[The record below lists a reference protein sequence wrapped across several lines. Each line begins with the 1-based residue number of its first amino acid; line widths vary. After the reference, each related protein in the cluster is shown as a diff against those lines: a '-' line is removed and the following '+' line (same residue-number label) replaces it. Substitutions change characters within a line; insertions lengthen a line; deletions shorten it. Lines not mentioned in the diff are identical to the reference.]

1 MRINHNISALQTNAH
16 MRKTGNALDKAM
28 EKLASGYKINRAS
41 DDAAGMAI
49 SRKMKTQIAGLE
61 RASMNGSDGISVI
74 QTAEGALNEVTSI
87 LQRCRELSVQAANDV
102 NTVDDRAA
110 IQQEINELMKEVQ
123 RISETTEFNTKTLLD
138 GNLDNNSYTNNSK
151 VELIY
156 SSENVAAAEYTMK
169 VTKDPRQAVVNCG
182 NVTAGTVGTIDEA
195 KAGSVNIN
203 GMSIEIG
210 VGDTLD
216 TIFPKLRDECDMLG
230 IDVFFGTGPIPGDY
244 AETAGYKEVKKE
256 DGTGSLIFMT
266 RGYGSTQKI
275 DIQCDNADLAAT
287 LGLSTDTVTA
297 KGIDAEAELVYADPD
312 DPTNTS
318 QFKKTATTSGDGNI
332 VTVKDSNGFEMRYRV
347 EPGTANTVFTDA
359 TGDKTVDA
367 SSAGGTTAEVNS
379 TLLSAG
385 TMFLQVGANENQTM
399 EVKIPRIDP
408 ETLGIQDANV
418 MTHESADRAISLFD
432 NAVNFVSSIRAKL
445 GAYQNRLEHTVEN
458 LDTANYNLTE
468 AVSRIEDADMAEQMT
483 VFTQQNVLQQAGT
496 SMLAQANERPQTIL
510 SLLNS

>member
-16 MRKTGNALDKAM
+16 MRKTGNSLDKAV
-28 EKLASGYKINRAS
+28 EKLASGFKINRAS

-87 LQRCRELSVQAANDV
+87 LQRCRELAVQAANDV

-110 IQQEINELMKEVQ
+110 IQEEINALMKEVQ

-138 GNLDNNSYTNNSK
+138 GNLDNNSYTDNTK

-156 SSENVAAAEYTMK
+156 SSDSVAPDEYAIK
-169 VTKDPRQAVVNCG
+169 VTQDPRQAVVNCG
-182 NVTAGTVGTIDEA
+182 NVTAGTIGTIDEST
-195 KAGSVNIN
+195 AGSVNIN
-203 GMSIEIG
+203 GMSVEIG
-210 VGDTLD
+210 VGDTLES
-216 TIFPKLRDECDMLG
+216 IFPKLRDECDLVG
-230 IDVFFGTGPIPGDY
+230 IDVFFGTGPQVGRD
-244 AETAGYKEVKKE
+244 ADSAGYTKT
-256 DGTGSLIFMT
+256 DIGTGSLVFMS

-275 DIQCDNADLAAT
+275 DIQCDNAALAAK

-297 KGIDAEAELVYADPD
+297 KGVDAKAELVYADPT

-318 QFKKTATTSGDGNI
+318 QFKKTATTSGDGNV

-359 TGDKTVDA
+359 KGDKSAEA
-367 SSAGGTTAEVNS
+367 SAAGGTTAEVNS

-385 TMFLQVGANENQTM
+385 TLFLQVGANENQTM

-418 MTHESADRAISLFD
+418 MNHESADRAISLFD

-445 GAYQNRLEHTVEN
+445 GAYQNRLEHTIEN
-458 LDTANYNLTE
+458 LDTASLNMTE
-468 AVSRIEDADMAEQMT
+468 AMSRIEDADMAEEMT
-483 VFTQQNVLQQAGT
+483 NFTQQNVLQQAGT
-496 SMLAQANERPQTIL
+496 AMLAQANERPQTIL
-510 SLLNS
+510 SLLNG

>member
-28 EKLASGYKINRAS
+28 EKLSSGYKINRAS

-156 SSENVAAAEYTMK
+156 SSDTVAAAEYTMK

-182 NVTAGTVGTIDEA
+182 NVTAGSVGTIDEA

-230 IDVFFGTGPIPGDY
+230 IDVFFGTGPAVGGP
-244 AETAGYKEVKKE
+244 EESAGYTKT
-256 DGTGSLIFMT
+256 DIGTGSLVFMS

-275 DIQCDNADLAAT
+275 DIQCDNAALAAS

-297 KGIDAEAELVYADPD
+297 KGVDVEAEMVYADPT
-312 DPTNTS
+312 DPANTS

-332 VTVKDSNGFEMRYRV
+332 VTVKDSNGFEMRFRV
-347 EPGTANTVFTDA
+347 EPGTVNTVFTDA
-359 TGDKTVDA
+359 KGDKSADA

-445 GAYQNRLEHTVEN
+445 GAYQNRLEHTIEN
-458 LDTANYNLTE
+458 LDTASLNMTE
-468 AVSRIEDADMAEQMT
+468 AMSRIEDADMAEEMT
-483 VFTQQNVLQQAGT
+483 NFTQQNVLQQAGT
-496 SMLAQANERPQTIL
+496 AMLAQANERPQTIL
-510 SLLNS
+510 SLLNG